1 MFTLSREGLRP
12 SPATR
17 FLRLSF
23 YETFHRLCYDKA

>member
-1 MFTLSREGLRP
+1 MFTVSLGGLCP

-23 YETFHRLCYDKA
+23 YETFRRLCYDKA